1 MGFLP
6 AIVSDHVLT
15 AAAGFPSLLVLVV
28 LCTVLQ
34 QLFFK
39 HPNEPPVV
47 FHWFPVIGSTISYG
61 MDPFKFFFDCQA
73 KVSR

>member
-15 AAAGFPSLLVLVV
+15 ATAGFFSFLVLIV
-28 LCTVLQ
+28 LYTVLQ

-47 FHWFPVIGSTISYG
+47 FHWLPIIGSTISYG
-61 MDPFKFFFDCQA
+61 IDPFKFFSDC
-73 KVSR
+73 